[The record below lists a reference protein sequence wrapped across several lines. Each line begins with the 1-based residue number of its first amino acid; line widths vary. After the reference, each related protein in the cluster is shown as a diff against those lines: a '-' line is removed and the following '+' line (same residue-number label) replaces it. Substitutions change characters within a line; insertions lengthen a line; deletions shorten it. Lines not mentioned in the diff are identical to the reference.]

1 MKLLKYLFYLLLIVL
16 IGGAVYF
23 GTQDGTYDISE
34 SKTINAPTA
43 IVFDKVNDLT
53 TWEEWGPW
61 KKEDTTMT
69 FSYGE
74 VTKGEGANYSWDGEM
89 DGSLK
94 TTNITPNKEILQDL
108 TLLTPGGERN
118 PKVYWNFEEIDG
130 ATKVTWGMKGEH
142 TFMDKVYYAFSGM
155 DFDGDMKKMHVNGLM
170 GIASAIEED
179 MKKYSIDVTGIAEHG
194 GGYYMYVTT
203 SSRAEDLGSKM
214 GSMLGQI
221 VNFMSQNNIQQAG
234 MPFTIYH
241 ETDQNTGN
249 FIFSSAIPVKERIIT
264 PSGSEV
270 LCGYMEPTSAVKT
283 VLTGNYE
290 NLPETYEKAQT
301 YIAEKSLI
309 MDPAKKM
316 FEVYAND
323 PGEFPNPADWIT
335 EVYIPVFKDL
345 RSNHDIIM
353 PQ

>member
-1 MKLLKYLFYLLLIVL
+1 MKLLKYVLYLILIVL

-23 GTQDGTYDISE
+23 GTQDGSYDLSE
-34 SKTINAPTA
+34 SKIISAPSA
-43 IVFDKVNDLT
+43 LVFNKVNDLT
-53 TWEEWGPW
+53 TWEDWGPW
-61 KKEDTTMT
+61 KEEDPSMA

-74 VTKGEGANYSWDGEM
+74 STSGEGASYSWTGEM
-89 DGSLK
+89 DGSMT

-108 TLLTPGGERN
+108 TLITPGGERN
-118 PKVYWNFEEIDG
+118 PKVYWNFEEVDG
-130 ATKVTWGMKGEH
+130 GTKVTWGMKGEH
-142 TFMDKVYYAFSGM
+142 TFMDKVYYAFSGN
-155 DFDGDMKKMHVNGLM
+155 DFNGDMKKMHVNGLM
-170 GIASAIEED
+170 GIASSIEED

-203 SSRAEDLGSKM
+203 ASPAEELKNKM
-214 GSMLGQI
+214 GGMYGQI
-221 VNFMSQNNIQQAG
+221 MNFMTQNNISTAG

-241 ETDQNTGN
+241 ETDMMTGN
-249 FIFSSAIPVKERIIT
+249 FILSAAIPVKERIIT
-264 PSGSEV
+264 PAGSEV
-270 LCGYMEPTSAVKT
+270 LCGYMQPTSAVKT
-283 VLTGNYE
+283 ILTGNYE
-290 NLPETYEKAQT
+290 NLPETYEKAQA
-301 YIAEKSLI
+301 YISENHLI

-345 RSNHDIIM
+345 RSNHEIIT